1 MVFKSL
7 LFTAVLVFAFSA
19 SAQDV
24 IQPTEREPAGANF
37 KSPTPRHYL
46 SPEDQDVLARG
57 EISTGRY
64 ILGGVL
70 SIWPGLGIGQAV
82 QLRYMDRGWIFTV
95 GELGSAT
102 VAVVGLAQCM
112 GDTLVE
118 HTCDSSLM
126 TLGLAGLAVFKIW
139 EVVDAWAVPPQL
151 NDRYRYLKAQSHQV
165 SFYGAPIPTR
175 DGMLM
180 AFGMTF

>member
-1 MVFKSL
+1 MVLK
-7 LFTAVLVFAFSA
+7 LFLFVSTLVLALSV
-19 SAQDV
+19 SAQDA
-24 IQPTEREPAGANF
+24 IQPTEREPAGAKN
-37 KSPTPRHYL
+37 SAPPRHYL

-82 QLRYMDRGWIFTV
+82 QLRYRDRGWIFTV

-102 VAVVGLAQCM
+102 VAIVGLAQCM

-118 HTCDSSLM
+118 HTCDSALM
-126 TLGLAGLAVFKIW
+126 TLGLAGLAVDGI
-139 EVVDAWAVPPQL
+139 
-151 NDRYRYLKAQSHQV
+151 
-165 SFYGAPIPTR
+165 R
-175 DGMLM
+175 DDLLG
-180 AFGMTF
+180 